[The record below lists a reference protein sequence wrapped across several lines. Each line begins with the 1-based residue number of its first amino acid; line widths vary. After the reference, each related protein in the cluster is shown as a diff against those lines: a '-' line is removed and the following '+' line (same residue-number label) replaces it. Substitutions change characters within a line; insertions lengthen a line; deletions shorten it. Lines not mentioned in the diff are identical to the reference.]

1 MATLKDHQQA
11 MVDLLA
17 SGSGIPASAS
27 RLAHAMHD
35 VLTILQLQSAA
46 RMTNRLLSDESNY
59 GLNNLLLKAGATT
72 PGLND
77 KALAADVEACR
88 PKDTM
93 FDRARAAERRVKE
106 LENTVKQL
114 KESSAELKTAK
125 QAAEGTVY
133 ELEGKLKETEQFW
146 RKYEWAYIDTTALL
160 KNEQAAIR
168 ELQERVEKL
177 KTEQAY
183 WYGRC
188 LDAGILDESQE
199 QAGCRKDDTQV
210 CEHSWNRTDLVGV
223 KECLI
228 CGATELRK

>member
-35 VLTILQLQSAA
+35 VVDVLIAA
-46 RMTNRLLSDESNY
+46 FPNVPLSPDVPQ
-59 GLNNLLLKAGATT
+59 GPKRIDATT

-106 LENTVKQL
+106 LENTIRQL
-114 KESSAELKTAK
+114 RGANAKLREQIAASAEAVDLWNRWS
-125 QAAEGTVY
+125 AEP
-133 ELEGKLKETEQFW
+133 
-146 RKYEWAYIDTTALL
+146 
-160 KNEQAAIR
+160 
-168 ELQERVEKL
+168 
-177 KTEQAY
+177 
-183 WYGRC
+183 
-188 LDAGILDESQE
+188 E
-199 QAGCRKDDTQV
+199 QAGCRKDDTQGYGP
-210 CEHSWNRTDLVGV
+210 RTCVT
-223 KECLI
+223 
-228 CGATELRK
+228 CGAVTTRNVSTCDDCGEHL

>member
-35 VLTILQLQSAA
+35 VLSAILAEPDLMAKAIQ
-46 RMTNRLLSDESNY
+46 ES
-59 GLNNLLLKAGATT
+59 KAIRHAYTT

-77 KALAADVEACR
+77 KALAADVEACQ

-114 KESSAELKTAK
+114 RASNATMRSELAKLRVYAEH
-125 QAAEGTVY
+125 
-133 ELEGKLKETEQFW
+133 
-146 RKYEWAYIDTTALL
+146 
-160 KNEQAAIR
+160 
-168 ELQERVEKL
+168 
-177 KTEQAY
+177 
-183 WYGRC
+183 
-188 LDAGILDESQE
+188 DAPPE
-199 QAGCRKDDTQV
+199 QAGCRKPDV
-210 CEHSWNRTDLVGV
+210 E
-223 KECLI
+223 
-228 CGATELRK
+228 A

>member
-93 FDRARAAERRVKE
+93 FDRVRAAERRVKE

-114 KESSAELKTAK
+114 RESRAK
-125 QAAEGTVY
+125 QKAYADAVTAERDMY
-133 ELEGKLKETEQFW
+133 KL
-146 RKYEWAYIDTTALL
+146 
-160 KNEQAAIR
+160 
-168 ELQERVEKL
+168 
-177 KTEQAY
+177 
-183 WYGRC
+183 RC
-188 LDAGILDESQE
+188 GYLGSE
-199 QAGCRKDDTQV
+199 QAGCRKDDTQGYGP
-210 CEHSWNRTDLVGV
+210 RTCVT
-223 KECLI
+223 
-228 CGATELRK
+228 CGAVTTRNVSTCDDCGEHL

>member
-35 VLTILQLQSAA
+35 VVDMLIAA
-46 RMTNRLLSDESNY
+46 FPNVPLSPDVPQ
-59 GLNNLLLKAGATT
+59 GPKRPDATT

-88 PKDTM
+88 IKLTGAGGGPKATP
-93 FDRARAAERRVKE
+93 AERRVKE

-114 KESSAELKTAK
+114 REVSRACRDARIK
-125 QAAEGTVY
+125 
-133 ELEGKLKETEQFW
+133 ELENTVNQLKD
-146 RKYEWAYIDTTALL
+146 RVANL
-160 KNEQAAIR
+160 KAD
-168 ELQERVEKL
+168 
-177 KTEQAY
+177 QAY

-210 CEHSWNRTDLVGV
+210 CEHSWVEETEYGTPTGV
-223 KECLI
+223 SICTQ
-228 CGATELRK
+228 CGAAKL